1 MTVVI
6 GYSAAI
12 SLRNALSCQYMNS
25 EQHSDVVVLSYN
37 DAQLRKGII
46 SLHTVPPRST
56 KTGKLMQI
64 DIY

>member
-37 DAQLRKGII
+37 DAQLRKGLCIQFPQGQ
-46 SLHTVPPRST
+46 L
-56 KTGKLMQI
+56 KQAN
-64 DIY
+64 